1 MSSPPPGYSDA
12 ASMIPSAGGTIHA
25 MQGGGSSDSPYSPN
39 VDPMRNSVLGDY
51 PATIAAYKG
60 GAENNATRVAIA
72 SAVANG
78 ASAAPSVAPSAAPS
92 VAPIAVPMAVPVAV
106 ATMAAQPASSGP
118 ISSSS
123 VDSMLEPIAVSVAA
137 ASALKPALKPAANA
151 LDPALKPIAVSV
163 AALKQAAAANSLSAE
178 QAESVDILTGNPT
191 ARAAI
196 AAVSALAISNL
207 KNSSILDDDVEE
219 KPIKIYGK
227 DYNLPDPAIDK
238 KSEKWS
244 DIMQVTGLD
253 ALSEADQ
260 KEFKMMIYEE
270 PTCIEEDLLIG
281 TSIKCRAMRKL
292 IYKIS
297 MKLLTSPFSVPSGI
311 ELTFHNE
318 ANVKHLSNVGVTR
331 FKNVGKIAQT
341 AEQRGKVLTNIKK
354 KGQMVEPDAAS
365 DATASA
371 ASASKKTT
379 KKTTSTASQPPSLE
393 PSTPQGAAP
402 KPAAPTASTAPKP
415 AASAD
420 PKAAASVSTSSVST
434 TSTSASSTSTP
445 TPVHSQASSVE
456 PSSSPP
462 PTQGGLRKRTRRTIR
477 KK

>member
-341 AEQRGKVLTNIKK
+341 AEQRGKVLTSIKK
-354 KGQMVEPDAAS
+354 KGQNEEPVVAS
-365 DATASA
+365 DAPKE

-445 TPVHSQASSVE
+445 TPVHSQASSTE
-456 PSSSPP
+456 PSPP